1 MCEGPVSERAEKM
14 AWFKAQILPHEAA
27 LRRRLAHLRIPDVE
41 DVVSEVLARAYA
53 SDNWR
58 RMDQGRALVFQIARN
73 LLVDAARRRAI
84 VSIDFVADLETF
96 HLQASEPSPE
106 ASAAARDELRRLQ
119 RVLDTLPSQARRVF
133 LMRRVQDLSPHE
145 IAAELRLS
153 VSTVEKH
160 LARAMAAVTR
170 ALGEVEPVR
179 RPGAQEDQWRR
190 TKR

>member
-1 MCEGPVSERAEKM
+1 MSERAEKM

-27 LRRRLAHLRIPDVE
+27 LRRRLSFLRVADVE

-84 VSIDFVADLETF
+84 VSIDFVADLEAF
-96 HLQASEPSPE
+96 HLQSAEPSPE

-119 RVLDTLPSQARRVF
+119 RVLEALPPQARRVF
-133 LMRRVQDLSPHE
+133 LMRRVQDLSPQQ
-145 IAAELRLS
+145 IAVELRLS

-160 LARAMAAVTR
+160 LAKAMVAVTR
-170 ALGEVEPVR
+170 ALGDVEPVR
-179 RPGAQEDQWRR
+179 RPGADEDRWRR